1 VSVALTVLCHFNA
14 IAEEDT
20 YRVNLSTISMITTD
34 SSDTTTRSP
43 VAGLQ
48 VFFKPV
54 TIDPDQAFDQHE
66 FIQRASNLYLTL
78 SPVEGGTSTMDT
90 RLSRT
95 GVSVSYYQD
104 DFFATIGFAKG
115 SGESIYKASPSLQYD
130 LQYQSSSFSAGYYL
144 FPLSQLLVGV
154 DKSRLSFSA
163 NSLLLPTLADDV
175 TTKTSLTSKTLW
187 NIDTQQSLC
196 FELSLSSIRHEDSDT
211 LQNNE
216 ADASLKYYP
225 VPSAYAQLELIR
237 NQGDYKTIT
246 GDTSVLAAGYAFT
259 PRLSLYAAYLNFK
272 ANGTAQD
279 NHSVLVAGNYRF

>member
-1 VSVALTVLCHFNA
+1 
-14 IAEEDT
+14 
-20 YRVNLSTISMITTD
+20 
-34 SSDTTTRSP
+34 
-43 VAGLQ
+43 
-48 VFFKPV
+48 
-54 TIDPDQAFDQHE
+54 
-66 FIQRASNLYLTL
+66 
-78 SPVEGGTSTMDT
+78 MDT

-95 GVSVSYYQD
+95 GVSVSNYQD

-196 FELSLSSIRHEDSDT
+196 FELSLSSTRHEDSDT

-225 VPSAYAQLELIR
+225 VPSAYAQLELTR

-246 GDTSVLAAGYAFT
+246 GDTSMLAAGYAFT

-279 NHSVLVAGNYRF
+279 NHSVLVAGNYRFRRSMA